1 MSTLLTNQSAV
12 SRTLTPLTP
21 GAGISGTA
29 SLNTSEYF
37 FYSNSPETLGTS
49 DMADSGKFLNRVDV
63 TGNGQIY
70 TWHSN
75 KVGQAIKA
83 CILIYNFNSFPVK
96 VNVTNYGITN
106 TSNTGLPDAAAWQ
119 SYYNG
124 NSTSITVAAGGYGNL
139 FLTNVPN
146 GNNFGFV
153 ARANVTNSNTSA
165 AATVTMFDLA
175 YITNSS
181 SASAFATA
189 DATSTQRR
197 RGLGKGFYATL
208 QFPTLSPTNTNGSGI
223 TIAASTDFF
232 SGADCS
238 TIVDPS
244 GVTTGCLAGAYGQ
257 QFSITIPIKNTTG
270 TARKFRIFIGSR
282 GGNSFPFV
290 SFGSGIASYT
300 TAAAAFTYRDVIE
313 TDSIANGAS
322 ASVKFST
329 VVTALASTPYLIGA
343 RTI

>member
-1 MSTLLTNQSAV
+1 MSTLLTSQSAV
-12 SRTLTPLTP
+12 SRSLTPLTP
-21 GAGISGTA
+21 GSGISGTA
-29 SLNTSEYF
+29 SLNTSEFF
-37 FYSNSPETLGTS
+37 FYSNSPETLDTS

-70 TWHSN
+70 TWHHN
-75 KVGQAIKA
+75 NVGKTIKA

-96 VNVTNYGITN
+96 VSVTNYGVTN
-106 TSNTGLPDAAAWQ
+106 TSNTGLPDVAAWQ
-119 SYYNG
+119 DYYKG
-124 NSTSITVAAGGYGNL
+124 KSTSITVAAGGYGNL
-139 FLTNVPN
+139 FLTSIPN
-146 GNNFGFV
+146 GNNYGFV
-153 ARANVTNSNTSA
+153 ARVSVTNSNTSA

-175 YITNSS
+175 YITDSS

-189 DATSTQRR
+189 DPASTKRR

-208 QFPTLSPTNTNGSGI
+208 KFPTLSPTNTNGCGI
-223 TIAASTDFF
+223 TIASDTDFF

-238 TIVDPS
+238 DIVDPS
-244 GVTTGCLAGAYGQ
+244 GAVSGYLAGAYGQ
-257 QFSITIPIKNTTG
+257 QFSVTIPIKNTTG

-313 TDSIANGAS
+313 TDTIANGAS
-322 ASVKFST
+322 ASVTFST